1 MLPSPFVKV
10 IGACLLVFGVYDT
23 GIYLYAL
30 TRSKDTF
37 DFFGHKL
44 APGHTLVKLGFS
56 LVLTFYYAAGI
67 TMLLFG

>member
-10 IGACLLVFGVYDT
+10 NGACLLVFGVYDT
-23 GIYLYAL
+23 SVYRYAL

-44 APGHTLVKLGFS
+44 APRHVLVKVGFS
-56 LVLTFYYAAGI
+56 LVLAFYYAVGI

>member
-23 GIYLYAL
+23 SVYRYAL

-44 APGHTLVKLGFS
+44 APKHPAVKVGFV
-56 LVLTFYYAAGI
+56 LVLTFYYAVGMI
-67 TMLLFG
+67 MLVFG